1 MIIAVALNENNSS
14 ALVDEHFGRCAWY
27 CIYNSENSKFEY
39 IENANRSA
47 EEGAGSKSAEML
59 SQKGIQIAIAGRFGV
74 KVVEFFRKNNIQMI
88 IPETQKNLEEIL
100 EMFNNY
106 KLKK

>member
-1 MIIAVALNENNSS
+1 MIIAIAHNENHSK

-27 CIYNSENSKFEY
+27 CINDNVSRTSEF
-39 IENANRSA
+39 IENINRYV
-47 EEGAGSKSAEML
+47 EEGAGYSSAEML
-59 SQKGIQIAIAGRFGV
+59 MHRGIQIAIAGRFGV

>member
-1 MIIAVALNENNSS
+1 MIIAISLNENHSK

-27 CIYNSENSKFEY
+27 CIYDSEKRKFEY
-39 IENANRSA
+39 IENTNRST
-47 EEGAGSKSAEML
+47 EEGAGCKSAEML
-59 SQKGIQIAIAGRFGV
+59 MQYEIQIAIAGRFGV

-100 EMFNNY
+100 KMIKTNN
-106 KLKK
+106 

>member
-1 MIIAVALNENNSS
+1 MIIAIALNENHSN

-27 CIYNSENSKFEY
+27 CIYDNVSRKSEF
-39 IENANRSA
+39 IENINRNA
-47 EEGAGSKSAEML
+47 DKGAGYSSAEML
-59 SQKGIQIAIAGRFGV
+59 MQYGIQIAIAGRFGV

-100 EMFNNY
+100 EMFNN
-106 KLKK
+106 